1 MSAKCAGLHAPDA
14 LRGEWR
20 PSESHASAASVSRLR
35 QHIANIGHGALSWM
49 GRCDGVSDAT
59 VGNVA
64 IKHPREGPDRTLW
77 TWSGHPTVAALNE
90 SALCDALRVLKSRS
104 GATRGLLFVGDSL
117 TEQHF
122 HTLAGL
128 TSGARFCDGD
138 DMHFK
143 RNDFLTTAEQRMGAN
158 GTSGECAP
166 FGDQTSNR
174 CSDWASHSVLHK
186 SAVIVLSQGAHFIDD
201 EAQFVRQMERVV
213 AAVQANARPGALVVY
228 RDSVPGVSD
237 CDVRRFD
244 APLASVEQAEALVK
258 AHGFYDGPHFKRRNE
273 VAARV
278 FDAAGF
284 VRLHAYL
291 PTVMRQD
298 SRLGYRASRSSG
310 QLGLDCIHFCVPGP
324 TTLWADMLARRVVQ
338 AAACGYG
345 SSSRTGKL

>member
-1 MSAKCAGLHAPDA
+1 
-14 LRGEWR
+14 
-20 PSESHASAASVSRLR
+20 
-35 QHIANIGHGALSWM
+35 M
-49 GRCDGVSDAT
+49 GRCDGVRDAT
-59 VGNVA
+59 VGKMA
-64 IKHPREGPDRTLW
+64 IKDPREGPNRTWW
-77 TWSGHPTVAALNE
+77 TWSGQPAVAALDE

-104 GATRGLLFVGDSL
+104 GAPRGILFVGDSL

-128 TSGARFCDGD
+128 TSSRFCDGD

-143 RNDFLTTAEQRMGAN
+143 RNDFLTTPEQRMGSN

-166 FGDQTSNR
+166 FGNAR

-186 SAVIVLSQGAHFIDD
+186 YQVLVLSQGTHFIDD
-201 EAQFVRQMERVV
+201 EDQFVRQMERVV
-213 AAVQANARPGALVVY
+213 AVVHANARPGALVVY
-228 RDSVPGVSD
+228 RDSVPGMSD
-237 CDVRRFD
+237 CDARRFD
-244 APLASVEQAEALVK
+244 APLASIEQAEALVK
-258 AHGFYDGPHFKRRNE
+258 AHGFHDGPQFKRRNE

-278 FDAAGF
+278 FDAGGF

-310 QLGLDCIHFCVPGP
+310 QLALDCIHFCVPGP

-338 AAACGYG
+338 AATCGFG
-345 SSSRTGKL
+345 SSISRRGQSGELQLHSSAT